1 MVYKEVKKIKQ
12 SKLLKNGIWLFVLQ
26 VFNTV
31 VPMIT
36 LPYVTRILGAS
47 GYGDFSLALNWIL
60 YFQVIVEYGFG
71 YWGARK
77 VATTGKEQLQNTFSR
92 IITARI
98 VLLLFSFVTMCIVY
112 AFSGKEARHFIC
124 ICILFLMVLGV
135 TFQLTWLFQGM
146 QDMKFITMISAAS
159 RTISV
164 LLIFALIKYTGDV
177 YLYCF
182 LYSCSYILSAVIG
195 LYMAN
200 KMYGL
205 KVRLCGFKD
214 VKSALVEAWPL
225 FISQAMSKVLSGFG
239 VTVLGMT
246 ATSSAVGIY
255 SAVYKI
261 PYTMAL
267 FFNPIS
273 QATYPDISASFS
285 KSKEIGY
292 KRVKKI
298 ATLVVPLFAGIAVII
313 AIFHH
318 LIVWLLFGDEYAN
331 SSIILVPLA
340 VWFVLSVINNFLGIQ
355 ILVASGHQKE
365 YSNAF
370 LISAICSVILYV
382 VLGKFGGLFGI
393 AFSTC
398 IAELLLTLLLVLNI
412 KKFIEG
418 NYDKAKN
425 KKVNI

>member
-1 MVYKEVKKIKQ
+1 MNKIRN

-77 VATTGKEQLQNTFSR
+77 VAINGKEQLQNTFSR

-98 VLLLFSFVTMCIVY
+98 VLLIFSFIAMCIVY
-112 AFSGKEARHFIC
+112 AISGKEISHFIC
-124 ICILFLMVLGV
+124 MSILFLMVLGV

-146 QDMKFITMISAAS
+146 QDMKFITMINAAS
-159 RTISV
+159 RTVSV
-164 LLIFALIKYTGDV
+164 LLIFALVKHAGDV

-182 LYSCSYILSAVIG
+182 LYSCTYILSAAIG
-195 LYMAN
+195 LYMAK

-214 VKSALVEAWPL
+214 AKSALVEAWPL

-239 VTVLGMT
+239 VTVLGVT

-273 QATYPDISASFS
+273 QAIYPDISAAFS
-285 KSKEIGY
+285 KSKETGY
-292 KRVKKI
+292 NRVKRI
-298 ATLVVPLFAGIAVII
+298 ATMVILLFTGAAII
-313 AIFHH
+313 ITVFHH
-318 LIVWLLFGDEYAN
+318 PIVWLLFGEEYAN

-340 VWFVLSVINNFLGIQ
+340 IWFVLSVINNFLGIQ

-370 LISAICSVILYV
+370 FVSAICSVILYI
-382 VLGKFGGLFGI
+382 VLGKLWGLFGI

-398 IAELLLTLLLVLNI
+398 IAELLLTILLMFNV
-412 KKFIEG
+412 
-418 NYDKAKN
+418 
-425 KKVNI
+425 KKVY

>member
-1 MVYKEVKKIKQ
+1 
-12 SKLLKNGIWLFVLQ
+12 
-26 VFNTV
+26 
-31 VPMIT
+31 
-36 LPYVTRILGAS
+36 
-47 GYGDFSLALNWIL
+47 
-60 YFQVIVEYGFG
+60 
-71 YWGARK
+71 
-77 VATTGKEQLQNTFSR
+77 
-92 IITARI
+92 
-98 VLLLFSFVTMCIVY
+98 
-112 AFSGKEARHFIC
+112 
-124 ICILFLMVLGV
+124 
-135 TFQLTWLFQGM
+135 
-146 QDMKFITMISAAS
+146 
-159 RTISV
+159 
-164 LLIFALIKYTGDV
+164 
-177 YLYCF
+177 
-182 LYSCSYILSAVIG
+182 
-195 LYMAN
+195 MAN